1 MSNQTPKYS
10 AARDESPRAVQNNND
25 PGDFSYRGFLTEPD
39 DFRMLVEDAMNSLPA
54 GPYRVDS
61 SLDLTA
67 AERAVLQA
75 GGMDLTAHD
84 LAHRDPLSRASAEY
98 IAMLDACFTV
108 RQAADTLGVTPAR
121 VRQLLTDT
129 PRRLVGIKGRA
140 GWRIPA
146 FQFTQNGI
154 VPGWDDVVPALH
166 ADLHPLAVLHFAT
179 RANTDLVIAD
189 DRCISP
195 LDWLFTGRDPQVVH
209 DLAAAL

>member
-1 MSNQTPKYS
+1 MSNKTPKDS
-10 AARDESPRAVQNNND
+10 AGRDAAPGAVQIKND
-25 PGDFSYRGFLTEPD
+25 PGDFHYRGLLSEPD
-39 DFRMLVEDAMNSLPA
+39 DFRMLVEDALSSLPA

-67 AERAVLQA
+67 AECTVLQA

-98 IAMLDACFTV
+98 IAMMDACFTV
-108 RQAADTLGVTPAR
+108 RQAADRLEVTPAR

-146 FQFTQNGI
+146 FQFTKRGI

-166 ADLHPLAVLHFAT
+166 AELHPLAVLHFAT

-195 LDWLFTGRDPQVVH
+195 LDWLFTGRDPQAVH